1 MCSTNAGEKVGVGV
15 VGREG
20 EGGGR
25 ISSKKKEN
33 GEEGEN
39 EKDPKTTKNKH
50 LFWTFRGSCV
60 SLCVSVS
67 EASLSSPS
75 IFSSVC
81 LCRYISIRCS

>member
-1 MCSTNAGEKVGVGV
+1 MRSTNAGEGVGVGV
-15 VGREG
+15 VEREG
-20 EGGGR
+20 EGEEGYR
-25 ISSKKKEN
+25 QKRREN
-33 GEEGEN
+33 GEEGGN

-60 SLCVSVS
+60 ALCVSVS
-67 EASLSSPS
+67 EASLSASS